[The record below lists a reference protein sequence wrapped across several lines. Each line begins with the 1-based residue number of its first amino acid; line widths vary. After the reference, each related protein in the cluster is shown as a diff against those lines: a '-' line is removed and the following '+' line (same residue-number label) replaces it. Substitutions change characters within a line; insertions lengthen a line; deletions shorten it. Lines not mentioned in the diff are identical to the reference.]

1 VEAGPFFS
9 GNAIAAVDA
18 EGRLDLPPFVLD
30 ALRRDE
36 GKRLFFGAHP
46 SDPCLAAYAPAR
58 REGLYRE
65 VERERVADRDDA
77 AHARR
82 ARRAFGYVE
91 ESEWGADGRVTLP
104 PLMRRKGAIGA
115 LALLV
120 GAGPEIEIWS
130 PERALAADDP
140 QLREMAAWRLE
151 ERETRR

>member
-18 EGRLDLPPFVLD
+18 DGRLDLPPFVLD
-30 ALRRDE
+30 ALRRGE
-36 GKRLFFGAHP
+36 GRRLFFGAHA
-46 SDPCLAAYAPAR
+46 SDSCLAAYAPAH
-58 REGLYRE
+58 REGLYRDM
-65 VERERVADRDDA
+65 ERERLQDCNGA

-82 ARRAFGYVE
+82 ARRAFGFVE
-91 ESEWGADGRVTLP
+91 ESEWNADGRITLP
-104 PLMRRKGAIGA
+104 PMMRRRGAIGA

-120 GAGPEIEIWS
+120 GAGLEIEIWS
-130 PERALAADDP
+130 PERALAAADP

>member
-1 VEAGPFFS
+1 VEAVPFFS

-30 ALRRDE
+30 ALRRGE
-36 GKRLFFGAHP
+36 GRRLFVGAHP
-46 SDPCLAAYAPAR
+46 SDPCLAAYAPER

-65 VERERVADRDDA
+65 VERERLQDGDDS

-91 ESEWGADGRVTLP
+91 ESEWGSDGRITLP
-104 PLMRRKGAIGA
+104 AMMRRKGAIGA

-120 GAGPEIEIWS
+120 GAGPEVEIWS
-130 PERALAADDP
+130 PERALAAGDP

>member
-1 VEAGPFFS
+1 MEAGPFFS

-30 ALRRDE
+30 ALRRGE
-36 GKRLFFGAHP
+36 GRRLLFGAHP
-46 SDPCLAAYAPAR
+46 TDPCLAAYAPAR

-65 VERERVADRDDA
+65 VERERLQDADEA

-82 ARRAFGYVE
+82 ARRAFGFVE
-91 ESEWGADGRVTLP
+91 ESEWSADGCVTLP
-104 PLMRRKGAIGA
+104 PMMRRKGAIGA

-120 GAGPEIEIWS
+120 GAGPEVEIWS

-151 ERETRR
+151 ERETER

>member
-36 GKRLFFGAHP
+36 GRRLLFGAHP

-58 REGLYRE
+58 REALYRE
-65 VERERVADRDDA
+65 VERERLVDRDEA

-104 PLMRRKGAIGA
+104 PMMRRKGAIGA

-120 GAGPEIEIWS
+120 GAGPEVEIWS

>member
-1 VEAGPFFS
+1 MEAGPFFS

-30 ALRRDE
+30 ALRCGE
-36 GKRLFFGAHP
+36 GRRLFFGAHP
-46 SDPCLAAYAPAR
+46 SDPCLAAYAPGR
-58 REGLYRE
+58 REGLYLE
-65 VERERVADRDDA
+65 VERERLQDGDEA

-82 ARRAFGYVE
+82 ARRTFGYVE
-91 ESEWGADGRVTLP
+91 ESEWGTDGRVTLP

-115 LALLV
+115 LALII
-120 GAGPEIEIWS
+120 GTGPEVEIWS

-151 ERETRR
+151 ERETER

>member
-30 ALRRDE
+30 ALRCGDGR
-36 GKRLFFGAHP
+36 RLFFGAHP

-65 VERERVADRDDA
+65 VERERLGDGDEA

-82 ARRAFGYVE
+82 ARRAFGFVE
-91 ESEWGADGRVTLP
+91 ESEWGPDGRVTLP
-104 PLMRRKGAIGA
+104 PMMRRKGAIGA

-120 GAGPEIEIWS
+120 GAGPEVEIWS
-130 PERALAADDP
+130 PERALDAGDP

>member
-1 VEAGPFFS
+1 VEAGAFFS

-30 ALRRDE
+30 VLRRGDN
-36 GKRLFFGAHP
+36 RHLIFGAHA
-46 SDPCLAAYAPAR
+46 SDPCLAAYAPLR
-58 REGLYRE
+58 RDGLYRE
-65 VERERVADRDDA
+65 VERERLQDGDGA

-91 ESEWGADGRVTLP
+91 ESEWGADGRITLP
-104 PLMRRKGAIGA
+104 PMMRRKGAIGA

-120 GAGPEIEIWS
+120 GAGPEFEIWS

-140 QLREMAAWRLE
+140 QLSEMAAWRLE